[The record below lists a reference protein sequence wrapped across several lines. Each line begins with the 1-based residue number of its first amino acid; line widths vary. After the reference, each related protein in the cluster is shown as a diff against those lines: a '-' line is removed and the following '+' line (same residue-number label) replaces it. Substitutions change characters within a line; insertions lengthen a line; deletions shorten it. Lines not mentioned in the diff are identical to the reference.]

1 MDISEIPNEELIK
14 MVVAGE
20 ADDRVWLQLQKNFRP
35 MMCKIGF
42 KYLAKLPLYDE
53 DDIIQE
59 GMIVMWKL
67 TTKKDLIFDSRFNN
81 LFYTAFDFKCKKIY
95 RDYVLRNLIVTN
107 EWKDSE
113 YDGYHV
119 VSYGVADYAVEYRRK
134 KSIYN
139 KKRREQQNA
148 ANPNYVKKEPKPKM
162 TEEEK
167 RQKRREYYL
176 KNKEHFRE
184 LKKKWYQEHREYAI
198 MYSKCYKMG
207 VRLRDNK

>member
-1 MDISEIPNEELIK
+1 MDLSGLTNEELIQL
-14 MVVAGE
+14 VVTGK
-20 ADDRVWLQLQKNFRP
+20 ADDRVWLQLQNNYRP
-35 MMCKIGF
+35 MMCKIGY

-67 TTKKDLIFDSRFNN
+67 TNKKNLYFDSRFSN
-81 LFYTAFDFKCKKIY
+81 LFYTAFDCKCKNLY

-113 YDGYHV
+113 HDGYHV
-119 VSYGVADYAVEYRRK
+119 VSYGVADYAVEYRKK

-139 KKRREQQNA
+139 KQRAEKLKAERGESI
-148 ANPNYVKKEPKPKM
+148 KKEIKPKM

-167 RQKRREYYL
+167 RQKQREYYN
-176 KNKEHFRE
+176 KNKERFRE
-184 LKKKWYQEHREYAI
+184 AKRKWYLKHREYAI
-198 MYSKCYKMG
+198 MYSKYYRMG
-207 VRLRDNK
+207 GRLRDDK